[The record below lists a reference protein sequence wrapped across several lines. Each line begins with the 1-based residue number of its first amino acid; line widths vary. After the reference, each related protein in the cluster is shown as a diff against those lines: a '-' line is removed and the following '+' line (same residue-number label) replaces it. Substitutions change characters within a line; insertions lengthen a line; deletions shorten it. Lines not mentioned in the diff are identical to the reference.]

1 MEPLCRVN
9 RRGIAWIF
17 AGLCLVWQ
25 GGSSLEA
32 GSLYVYTDAQGQPV
46 LADNLQ
52 QVPPEYRGRV
62 RTVSGQ
68 EVAAPDA
75 AAPGAETTVH
85 KASASSGVT
94 EALLSALAQRVSK
107 HPIKGLM
114 PYQTAVLIAAG
125 FCWVVLLGL
134 IFLSANPAVR
144 LLSKFLMLLVG
155 VSAVYQLS
163 VGNVMP
169 TSGATGS
176 PQQASEQAMD
186 NVMGRMKSKT
196 EQSYRLQDERTTRQ
210 LNQAE
215 QAAP

>member
-1 MEPLCRVN
+1 MEPSCRVN

-62 RTVSGQ
+62 RTVGGQ
-68 EVAAPDA
+68 EAAVPDA
-75 AAPGAETTVH
+75 AVPGTETTVR
-85 KASASSGVT
+85 KAPASSGVT
-94 EALLSALAQRVSK
+94 EAILGALAQRVSK
-107 HPIKGLM
+107 HPIEGLT
-114 PYQTAVLIAAG
+114 PYQTAVVIAAG
-125 FCWVVLLGL
+125 ACWVVLLGL
-134 IFLSANPAVR
+134 LFLSANPAVR

-169 TSGATGS
+169 TGVVGS

-210 LNQAE
+210 LHQVE